1 MFYEVPLWLTLP
13 RIRSYN
19 NTDRLLHI
27 MLNVDI
33 IIHILKILKKIP
45 SQISFLTYRVLGIFL
60 FEIIIESLLRSQ

>member
-45 SQISFLTYRVLGIFL
+45 SQISFLTYRV
-60 FEIIIESLLRSQ
+60 